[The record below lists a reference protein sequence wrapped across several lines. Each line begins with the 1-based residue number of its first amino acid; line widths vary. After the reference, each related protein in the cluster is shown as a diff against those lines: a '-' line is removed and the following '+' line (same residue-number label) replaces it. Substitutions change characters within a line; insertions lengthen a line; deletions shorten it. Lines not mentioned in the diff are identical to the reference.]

1 MPKAPNLNPEDRER
15 IAKLFKELDV
25 DKDGRVSV
33 VELASKIKDSEKT
46 ATAAKIIG
54 QGAESDSKSG
64 ITFNEFVD
72 YITETETQLKL
83 AFRQMDKNNDQV
95 VDASEIIAAM
105 RELGVEV
112 NQKEA
117 EKLLR
122 KVDKDGSL
130 SIDFEEWRDFLLLS
144 GKTKLDDI
152 FRYWRR
158 ASAVDI
164 GELVQV
170 PDDYTEEEK
179 KSGEAWKT
187 LLAGGES
194 CIPSHS

>member
-1 MPKAPNLNPEDRER
+1 MPKVSNLNPEDRER
-15 IAKLFKELDV
+15 IAKLFKELDI
-25 DKDGRVSV
+25 DKDGKVSV
-33 VELASKIKDSEKT
+33 AELASKIKDSEKT
-46 ATAAKIIG
+46 ATAEKIISR
-54 QGAESDSKSG
+54 GAESVSKSS
-64 ITFNEFVD
+64 ITFGEFVD

-83 AFRQMDKNNDQV
+83 AFRQMDKNHDNV
-95 VDASEIIAAM
+95 VDVSEIIAAM
-105 RELGVEV
+105 RDLGVEV
-112 NQKEA
+112 GQKEA

-130 SIDFEEWRDFLLLS
+130 SIDFDEWRDFLLLS
-144 GKTKLDDI
+144 GRTQLDDI

-187 LLAGGES
+187 LLAGGE
-194 CIPSHS
+194 